1 MMYLFRYTTAMTDI
15 PLVLNVRFFCT
26 DAGNEP
32 VREWL
37 TDLPREHRRMIGTDI
52 KTVQRGWPIGMPVVR
67 KLDTGLWEVRI
78 DLGDTIARVLF
89 TVVGSDMIL
98 LHGFIKKSQKTPAS
112 DMATA
117 KQRKARL

>member
-52 KTVQRGWPIGMPVVR
+52 KTVQLGWPIGMPVVR

-78 DLGDTIARVLF
+78 DLDDTIARVLF
-89 TVVGSDMIL
+89 TIVGSDMIL

>member
-1 MMYLFRYTTAMTDI
+1 MVVIAPI
-15 PLVLNVRFFCT
+15 LNVRFFRT

-52 KTVQRGWPIGMPVVR
+52 KTVQIGWPIGMPVVR

-78 DLGDTIARVLF
+78 DLGETIARVLF
-89 TVVGSDMIL
+89 TVVGSDMVL
-98 LHGFIKKSQKTPAS
+98 LHAFIKKSQKTPAT

>member
-1 MMYLFRYTTAMTDI
+1 MVDI
-15 PLVLNVRFFCT
+15 APILNVHFFRT

-52 KTVQRGWPIGMPVVR
+52 KTVQIGWPIGMPVVR

-89 TVVGSDMIL
+89 TVVGSDMVL
-98 LHGFIKKSQKTPAS
+98 LHAFIKKSQKTPTT